1 MANDREFVNGLFMNK
16 PREQA
21 PDFVVADGSI
31 NRQRMIDWL
40 NGRDEEWINIQMN
53 TPKNINPEKPRRLT
67 VFIDDYKKD
76 EQKQQNL
83 TGETDE
89 FDDDIPF

>member
-1 MANDREFVNGLFMNK
+1 MAERQFVNGLFVNK

-21 PDFVVADGSI
+21 PDFVFADGAI
-31 NRQRMIDWL
+31 NRKRMIDWL
-40 NGRDEEWINIQMN
+40 NSRDEEWIDIQMN
-53 TPKNINPEKPRRLT
+53 VPKKVNPEKPRRLN

>member
-1 MANDREFVNGLFMNK
+1 MAEREFVYGLFMNK
-16 PREQA
+16 PQEKA

-40 NGRDEEWINIQMN
+40 NGRDEEWIRIQMN
-53 TPKNINPEKPRRLT
+53 IPKKFNPDKPRRLN
-67 VFIDDYKKD
+67 VFVDDFKKD
-76 EQKQQNL
+76 ENKQQNL

-89 FDDDIPF
+89 FDDEIPF

>member
-21 PDFVVADGSI
+21 PDFVIADGSI

-40 NGRDEEWINIQMN
+40 NGVDRSVERIKMQRI
-53 TPKNINPEKPRRLT
+53 T
-67 VFIDDYKKD
+67 
-76 EQKQQNL
+76 
-83 TGETDE
+83 
-89 FDDDIPF
+89 